1 MRLKNWL
8 FFDQFIA
15 SKKTSFNMKYSVLS
29 VLILIFCFSCK
40 NLDVPSSSTAAGD
53 KITVQSTLLVKDNN
67 ELKKAIEDAEPG
79 DKIVMANGIWKDVE
93 IKITNS
99 GTKDNPIILSA
110 ETAGEVL
117 IQGQSNLKLG
127 GDYITVKGLH
137 FVNGFSPSKSVITFG
152 VKETVANHCTVS
164 NCVIKDYNQQQR
176 NNQDLWVLI
185 MGRHNQLDHCYLTGK
200 SNKGPT
206 VRVDLKGNQSINN
219 YHKIINNHFGP
230 RPPKGGP
237 SAETIQIGDS
247 YTSMCPS
254 YTLVA
259 NNLFDECNGEVEV
272 ISSKTNFNVFK
283 NNVFYKSEGSLVTRH
298 GNYVTVDGNYFIGDG
313 VNENYGGIR
322 IINTGHWVV
331 NNYFYGLKG
340 QRFRSPLAVMNGIP
354 KSPLNRYNQVTDVV
368 VAYNT
373 YVNCSSPWQFGVGTN
388 IAQADV
394 LPKSEIR
401 SARAIRT
408 TVANNIIYNEK
419 GIERIVVEN
428 DKADGVTF
436 KNNIINNQ
444 GVPFNNF
451 EEGIVEASLELRPL
465 SDNIFIPVGIPD
477 DFEAFE
483 GFDFDTIETDLL
495 GISRKDDKS
504 IGAVT
509 GKNVSN
515 PNILDKSKY
524 GASWYSNIVEAKDPT
539 THSVTKAE
547 ELQNKINEANTGD
560 IIALSE
566 GTFTLNESIVINKT
580 LTIQSEGKAQLV
592 YAGAANTPLFSL
604 QPYGKLTVNNII
616 LKGNTSNYAFASLKE
631 NMSNHFGLTVSNSE
645 ISDFNYVLK
654 AYKESFAE
662 RVTFENTSISN
673 CENGIELSEETN
685 DKGDYNTEYL
695 TISNCNFDNVKK
707 NVVDYYRGGY
717 DESTI
722 GGNLLVTNSTFT
734 NCGAKEKNKRL
745 LNHNGIVNVT
755 ITKNTFKNNA
765 VQFVSILW
773 GAKNN
778 IESEN
783 VLSNS
788 GQLKTEEN
796 LVMKLMY

>member
-1 MRLKNWL
+1 MKKVLLLSLVLLLFCCKQESKVSNTIKVTTQDELNNAIKNSNAG
-8 FFDQFIA
+8 DEI
-15 SKKTSFNMKYSVLS
+15 VLS
-29 VLILIFCFSCK
+29 
-40 NLDVPSSSTAAGD
+40 
-53 KITVQSTLLVKDNN
+53 
-67 ELKKAIEDAEPG
+67 
-79 DKIVMANGIWKDVE
+79 NGVWKDVQ
-93 IKITNS
+93 IKFRAK
-99 GTKDNPIILSA
+99 GTKDNPITLKA
-110 ETAGEVL
+110 ETAGEVT
-117 IQGQSNLKLG
+117 IEGQSYLKFG
-127 GDYITVKGLH
+127 GEYLVAEGLY
-137 FVNGFSPSKSVITFG
+137 FKNGFSPSNAVIDFKISHKDAPDEISNNCKIT
-152 VKETVANHCTVS
+152 
-164 NCVIKDYNQQQR
+164 NCVIEDFNKPKRDNS
-176 NNQDLWVLI
+176 DLWVQFW
-185 MGRHNQLDHCYLTGK
+185 GRNNELSNSYIAGK
-200 SNKGPT
+200 TNRGPT
-206 VRVDLKGNQSINN
+206 VRVSISGIESINN
-219 YHKIINNHFGP
+219 YHQIVNNHFGP
-230 RPPKGGP
+230 RPVKGGP
-237 SAETIQIGDS
+237 SGETIQLGDS
-247 YTSMCPS
+247 YTSMSPS
-254 YTLVA
+254 HTMVA
-259 NNLFDECNGEVEV
+259 NNLFEECNGEVEV

-313 VNENYGGIR
+313 ENENYGGIR

-340 QRFRSPLAVMNGIP
+340 KSFRSPLAVMNGIP

-419 GIERIVVEN
+419 GLEAIVVEN

-444 GVPFNNF
+444 GVKFNDF
-451 EEGIVEASLELRPL
+451 DGGIIEASLDLKKL
-465 SDNIFIPVGIPD
+465 TDNIYIPTGIPN
-477 DFEAFE
+477 DFEAYN
-483 GFDFDTIETDLL
+483 GFDFNTIEADLL
-495 GISRKDDKS
+495 GVSRKDDKS

-524 GASWYSNIVEAKDPT
+524 GASWYTNIVEAKDPT
-539 THSVTKAE
+539 THTVTKAE
-547 ELQNKINEANTGD
+547 DLQTKINEANNGD
-560 IIALSE
+560 IITLAE
-566 GTFTLNESIVINKT
+566 GVYALNESIVINKT
-580 LTIQSEGKAQLV
+580 LTIQSKADAKAQLV
-592 YAGAANTPLFSL
+592 YSGASNTPLFSL

-616 LKGNTSNYAFASLKE
+616 LKGNNSNYAFASLKE
-631 NMSNHFGLTVSNSE
+631 NMSNHFGLTVLDSE

-673 CENGIELSEETN
+673 CENGIELSEEIN
-685 DKGDYNTEYL
+685 AKGDYNTEYL
-695 TISNCNFDNVKK
+695 TINNCNFNTIKA

-722 GGNLLVTNSTFT
+722 GGNLLVSNSTFT

-745 LNHNGIVNVT
+745 LNHNGIVNVN
-755 ITKNTFKNNA
+755 ITKNTFKNNS

-778 IESEN
+778 VESEN
-783 VLSNS
+783 SLTNS
-788 GQLKTEEN
+788 GKIITEEN